1 MVLSSSKFIRLRI
14 LFLILIFF
22 LAFSDGSADE
32 IPIPEQ
38 EEIARKQI
46 AEWLEEASYG
56 DLFSVEKQEAIK
68 TQLEEIELYFH
79 HKSWLPIVQIIY
91 KTLGSY
97 KPQNEDIGR
106 IESNEEQGDEFN
118 NSEESNALNKIDA
131 GNNVAPS
138 KKCDAKEY
146 RISEVLHH
154 GKIVVLRDGAKFLID
169 VNDMKESSK
178 WDHSDK
184 IMICK
189 TQMIVSGNIFE
200 HYELAN
206 LENDFN
212 EFVGASPMD

>member
-1 MVLSSSKFIRLRI
+1 MLSNSSNFDHLRI
-14 LFLILIFF
+14 CFLILVIL
-22 LAFSDGSADE
+22 LAFSNSSADE

-38 EEIARKQI
+38 EKIARKQI

-56 DLFSVEKQEAIK
+56 DLFSVEKQQAIK

-79 HKSWLPIVQIIY
+79 HKSWLPIVKVIY
-91 KTLGSY
+91 KALGNY
-97 KPQNEDIGR
+97 KPQTEDNEFAG
-106 IESNEEQGDEFN
+106 SNEEEDVAL
-118 NSEESNALNKIDA
+118 SYTEEPEMLNKIDV
-131 GNNVAPS
+131 GKNVSPS

-169 VNDMKESSK
+169 INDMKESSK

>member
-1 MVLSSSKFIRLRI
+1 MAFNSSNFVRLRI
-14 LFLILIFF
+14 CFLILIIL
-22 LAFSDGSADE
+22 LAFSNTSADE

-38 EEIARKQI
+38 EKIARKQI
-46 AEWLEEASYG
+46 AEWLEDASYG

-79 HKSWLPIVQIIY
+79 HKSWLPIVKVIY
-91 KTLGSY
+91 KTLGNY
-97 KPQNEDIGR
+97 KPQNEDIELV
-106 IESNEEQGDEFN
+106 ESNEEQDVARSD
-118 NSEESNALNKIDA
+118 SEEPNTLNKIDA

-169 VNDMKESSK
+169 VSDMKESSK
-178 WDHSDK
+178 WGHSDK

-189 TQMIVSGNIFE
+189 TKIIISGNFFE